1 MAFLQLDPVER
12 EEVNGVSIQPCN

>member
-1 MAFLQLDPVER
+1 MVFLQSVPLER